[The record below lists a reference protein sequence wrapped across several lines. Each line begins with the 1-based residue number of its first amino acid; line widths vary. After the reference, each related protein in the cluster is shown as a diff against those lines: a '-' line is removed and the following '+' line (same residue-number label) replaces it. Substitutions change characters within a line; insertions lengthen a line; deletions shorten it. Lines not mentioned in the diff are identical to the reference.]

1 MVTAMSP
8 AKLTD
13 TDKQELV
20 DLYRQTPA
28 TTTTLAE
35 RFGVS
40 VSTVSRLL
48 KMAIASGEYETLVQ
62 EKRGN
67 KSPKIDAQLTLP
79 LPDSE
84 KAPVVLQV
92 NKPVNK
98 PLSIVPEVASES
110 ESNSQDSST
119 TVNQGRRVRSRKR
132 SSADSVS
139 REINQPEK
147 TSGKTGHG
155 KPTVEVVSVVNKV
168 KKIDPPAIVA
178 PPAEQSIATEWENS
192 ITEAQVQSDSPITQ
206 RPQIISIKSSALDE
220 IVKDIDEDLDLLDD
234 EAIDAL
240 DDDDED
246 DDQDDDFEDG
256 LDDFDDDQEDEFSTP
271 PVTAKKAPRNTEAV
285 VSILPL
291 VGATMPKNCYLVV
304 DRRGELIV
312 RPLKEFSFDG
322 VLPPGEVQA
331 KTLPVFDNHR
341 VARRFS
347 LRTQKVIRLPDAG
360 MVQKTAQA
368 LKSKGIT
375 RVFMGG
381 QVYSL

>member
-48 KMAIASGEYETLVQ
+48 KTAIASGEYETLVQ
-62 EKRGN
+62 EKRGSKGIKN
-67 KSPKIDAQLTLP
+67 DAQLTLP
-79 LPDSE
+79 LPKPSRKKLEVAETNVPGDAVAE
-84 KAPVVLQV
+84 VAPVAGP
-92 NKPVNK
+92 NH
-98 PLSIVPEVASES
+98 
-110 ESNSQDSST
+110 QDKETGETNPIGPRSRVRT
-119 TVNQGRRVRSRKR
+119 PRRVTTNPV
-132 SSADSVS
+132 ALEPEDFTDAE
-139 REINQPEK
+139 EI
-147 TSGKTGHG
+147 
-155 KPTVEVVSVVNKV
+155 
-168 KKIDPPAIVA
+168 IDPPAIAMPSRREPDPMDLGNSTMAMPVA
-178 PPAEQSIATEWENS
+178 KVGVP
-192 ITEAQVQSDSPITQ
+192 SDTSMGQ
-206 RPQIISIKSSALDE
+206 RHQIVSIKSSALDE
-220 IVKDIDEDLDLLDD
+220 IVKDIDEDLDLLDGED
-234 EAIDAL
+234 L
-240 DDDDED
+240 DDLDDED
-246 DDQDDDFEDG
+246 DEDDEFEDELDG
-256 LDDFDDDQEDEFSTP
+256 LDDEDEGEEDYVP
-271 PVTAKKAPRNTEAV
+271 ALVTTKQTRANNAEL

-291 VGATMPKNCYLVV
+291 MEASMPKNCYLVV

-312 RPLKEFSFDG
+312 RPLKDFSLDG
-322 VLPPGEVQA
+322 ALPPEEVQA

-347 LRTQKVIRLPDAG
+347 LKTQKVIRLPDASI
-360 MVQKTAQA
+360 VQKTAHA

-375 RVFMGG
+375 RVFLSG

>member
-48 KMAIASGEYETLVQ
+48 KTAIASGEYETLVQ
-62 EKRGN
+62 EKRGSKGIKN
-67 KSPKIDAQLTLP
+67 DAQLTLP
-79 LPDSE
+79 LP
-84 KAPVVLQV
+84 
-92 NKPVNK
+92 KPSRKKLEVAET
-98 PLSIVPEVASES
+98 SVPEDAVTEVTLAAEP
-110 ESNSQDSST
+110 NHQDNQDRETNETDVSG
-119 TVNQGRRVRSRKR
+119 QGRRVRSRR
-132 SSADSVS
+132 RVTASPVAPESEGFTDTE
-139 REINQPEK
+139 EI
-147 TSGKTGHG
+147 
-155 KPTVEVVSVVNKV
+155 
-168 KKIDPPAIVA
+168 IDPPAIAMPSRKEPNPMDLGNSTIPMPVA
-178 PPAEQSIATEWENS
+178 KAGVP
-192 ITEAQVQSDSPITQ
+192 SDAPMVQ
-206 RPQIISIKSSALDE
+206 RPQIVSIKSSALDE
-220 IVKDIDEDLDLLDD
+220 IVKDIDEDLDLLDGED
-234 EAIDAL
+234 L
-240 DDDDED
+240 DDLDDED
-246 DDQDDDFEDG
+246 DDDFEDEDE
-256 LDDFDDDQEDEFSTP
+256 LEDFDPDQGEEDYSPASITSKQTRANNAEL
-271 PVTAKKAPRNTEAV
+271 

-291 VGATMPKNCYLVV
+291 MEASMPKNCYLVV

-312 RPLKEFSFDG
+312 RPLKEFSLEG
-322 VLPPGEVQA
+322 ALPPEEVQA

-347 LRTQKVIRLPDAG
+347 LKTQKVIRLPDASI
-360 MVQKTAQA
+360 VQKTAQA

-375 RVFMGG
+375 RVFFSG